1 MFPYKDDNPTE
12 LPAIVTVGIIAANVL
27 VWLFIQG
34 MGSPEPLVR
43 SVCDLGLVPGELLR
57 TAKPGSGVELAPGL
71 FCVVETADYSTLLTS
86 MFTHG
91 GWLHLIGN
99 MVFLWVFGNNI
110 EDVMGHGRFIV
121 FYLLCGVAAAG
132 AQMLI
137 TPNSIVPM
145 VGASGA
151 ISGVLGA
158 YLLLYPRV
166 RVHTLLFLGFY
177 ATTVALPAYLMLGY
191 WIFLQLLGG
200 LGSLSG
206 VDRGGTAF
214 FAHIGGFAAGFG
226 LIRLFASGDALRR
239 RPPPPPAPSPARAP
253 RRFGCGRHSRRTR
266 KQSWASAPDVFRV
279 VFDALALHEE
289 HHVLRDIRGQV
300 GDALQVTTDEEQLH
314 RRADDMR
321 VLHHVGE
328 EDPEHRLVQ
337 RVDAVVA
344 AADRAPRLPV
354 AAHEGVERVGE
365 HGARLPGHLA

>member
-71 FCVVETADYSTLLTS
+71 FCVVETPHYSTLLTS

-206 VDRGGTAF
+206 VDRGGAAF
-214 FAHIGGFAAGFG
+214 FAHIGGFAAGLA
-226 LIRLFASGDALRR
+226 LIRLFASDDALRR
-239 RPPPPPAPSPARAP
+239 RPQPPSAYYRY
-253 RRFGCGRHSRRTR
+253 RTY
-266 KQSWASAPDVFRV
+266 
-279 VFDALALHEE
+279 
-289 HHVLRDIRGQV
+289 
-300 GDALQVTTDEEQLH
+300 
-314 RRADDMR
+314 
-321 VLHHVGE
+321 
-328 EDPEHRLVQ
+328 
-337 RVDAVVA
+337 
-344 AADRAPRLPV
+344 
-354 AAHEGVERVGE
+354 
-365 HGARLPGHLA
+365 